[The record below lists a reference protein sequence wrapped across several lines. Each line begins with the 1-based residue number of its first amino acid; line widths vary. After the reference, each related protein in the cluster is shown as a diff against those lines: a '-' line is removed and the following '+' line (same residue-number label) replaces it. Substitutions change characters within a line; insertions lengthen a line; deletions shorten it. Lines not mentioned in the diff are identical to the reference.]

1 MAWNGEGEGV
11 TAKKVGEAGV
21 RGRPTQDPLAPHGP
35 DQVRDTVVQAAARL
49 FAQRGVAGVSVRQ
62 VARAAGVNLGL
73 VHRYV
78 GTKED
83 LIRAALLWAAEEMA
97 HEVDQADNPILTG
110 STSELVG
117 IYERLIAQLSLEGY
131 DLRELGLEFPMMRS
145 LIDQMVDAGV
155 NDYEAR
161 LRAVCSVAL
170 AAWRVLEPLVA
181 AATQLDPDDV
191 AAVGAAISDSRHW
204 LSMPNR

>member
-1 MAWNGEGEGV
+1 MTARKAGEG
-11 TAKKVGEAGV
+11 GV

-35 DQVRDTVVQAAARL
+35 DQVRETVVQAAARL
-49 FAQRGVAGVSVRQ
+49 FAERGVAAVSVGQ

-83 LIRAALLWAAEEMA
+83 LVRAALRWAAEEMA
-97 HEVDQADNPILTG
+97 REVEQADNPILNG

-117 IYERLIAQLSLEGY
+117 IYERLLAQLSLEGY
-131 DLRELGLEFPMMRS
+131 DLRELGLQFPMMRS
-145 LIDQMVDAGV
+145 LIDQMVDAGI
-155 NDYEAR
+155 NEYDAR

-170 AAWRVLEPLVA
+170 AAWRVLEPLVT
-181 AATQLDPDDV
+181 AATQLDPEDV
-191 AAVGAAISDSRHW
+191 VAVEAAINDSRHW
-204 LSMPNR
+204 LSTPN